1 MTAPVKRPRVNA
13 LFVFGTRPE
22 AIKLIPVIQ
31 AMRGT
36 RIRPLVVDTG
46 QHPDM
51 VPQLLAQ
58 AGVEIDFQLSIAD
71 PGATVADLTG
81 RVLAA
86 VDGVLTELRGG
97 HPERRLKPRLYLR
110 EPNTKAHYPAFIVV
124 QGDTSSAF
132 AGALAAATNKL
143 PVVHVE
149 AGLRT
154 GDLHT
159 PFPEEMNRRLIS
171 AITALHLPPTTTSQQ
186 ALVDE
191 GIDVATT
198 YVTGNTSI
206 DAILWAAEQPVE
218 WPDPRLHRVDAHQ
231 GPVIVATTHRR
242 ENWGDGIDG
251 IADGL
256 ARIAETRPD
265 ALIVVPMHPNPKVR
279 ADLIPRLGELPNVI
293 LTEPLEYVPFAHL
306 LKRADVAV
314 SDSGG
319 VQEEAPS
326 LGTPVVV
333 TRESSE
339 RMEGVH
345 AGVLTLTGTDPDL
358 IHDAVLKDL
367 NSPVSKRERAAETNP
382 FGDGK
387 AGARIVA
394 VLEALVFGS
403 EPLPGFGVSFD
414 RGTVL
419 LAAGY
424 DPDDVELALT
434 LAELPEQRSDEDLA
448 VAPIAPVAPA
458 EA

>member
-1 MTAPVKRPRVNA
+1 MTSPAQDPRVNA

-22 AIKLIPVIQ
+22 AIKLIPVIRALQ
-31 AMRGT
+31 GT

-51 VPQLLAQ
+51 VPQLLEQ
-58 AGVEIDFQLSIAD
+58 AGIDIDFQLNIGV
-71 PGATVADLTG
+71 PGSTVAELTA
-81 RVLAA
+81 RVLSE
-86 VDGVLTELRGG
+86 VNGVLNVLRGG
-97 HPERRLKPRLYLR
+97 HPERRLRPRLYLR
-110 EPNTKAHYPAFIVV
+110 EPNTKAHYPAFVVV

-154 GDLHT
+154 GDLHS
-159 PFPEEMNRRLIS
+159 PFPEEMNRRLIT

-191 GIDVATT
+191 GVDVATT

-206 DAILWAAEQPVE
+206 DAILWAAEQPTQ
-218 WPDPRLHRVDAHQ
+218 WPDSRLSRVDAHP

-256 ARIAETRPD
+256 ARVAKTRPD

-279 ADLIPRLGELPNVI
+279 ADLIPRLGDLPNVI
-293 LTEPLEYVPFAHL
+293 LTEPLDYVPFAHL

-333 TRESSE
+333 TRETSE
-339 RMEGVH
+339 RMEGVR
-345 AGVLTLTGTDPDL
+345 AGILTLTGTDPDL
-358 IHDAVLKDL
+358 IRDAVINDL
-367 NSPVSKRERAAETNP
+367 DLASSKRERAAGANP
-382 FGDGK
+382 FGDGL
-387 AGARIVA
+387 AGARIAA

-424 DPDDVELALT
+424 DTSDVELALT
-434 LAELPEQRSDEDLA
+434 LAELPKQRIDEGVA
-448 VAPIAPVAPA
+448 VEASTPVENPA
-458 EA
+458 